1 MGDSNSWLT
10 DLTVCAMLLGNNIWK
25 ENILKIKLDLIVY
38 FEKKNNSIVSIFS
51 SEATKKLLILD

>member
-1 MGDSNSWLT
+1 
-10 DLTVCAMLLGNNIWK
+10 MLLGNNIWK

-51 SEATKKLLILD
+51 SEATKKLLILDYKY

>member
-38 FEKKNNSIVSIFS
+38 FEKKNNSIVS
-51 SEATKKLLILD
+51 EATKKLLILD